1 MIPSVFINHYST
13 IADKLIKD
21 IPNSQQNP
29 EKYLRN
35 KVQQSFFITPINYK
49 EVDDVIDDL
58 KENGNNPHSI
68 ATTVLQSCKHII
80 IPLLCHLINLCVQQ
94 GYFPENLKL
103 GCITPIFK
111 KGDRDKV
118 NNYRPVCSL
127 SPLSKII
134 EKVINNRMV
143 EYLNKFNLFSKSQ
156 YGFRKNMG
164 TEDAFLNYIE
174 FS

>member
-1 MIPSVFINHYST
+1 M
-13 IADKLIKD
+13 
-21 IPNSQQNP
+21 
-29 EKYLRN
+29 
-35 KVQQSFFITPINYK
+35 TPISYK
-49 EVDDVIDDL
+49 EVEDVIDDL
-58 KENGNNPHSI
+58 KENGNKAHTIS
-68 ATTVLQSCKHII
+68 TTVLQNCKHII
-80 IPLLCHLINLCVQQ
+80 IPLLCHLIYLFVQQ

-134 EKVINNRMV
+134 EKVVNNRMV
-143 EYLNKFNLFSKSQ
+143 EYLNKFNLFSKTQ

-164 TEDAFLNYIE
+164 PKMLY
-174 FS
+174 